1 MKKTI
6 ALFLTLSFCLLG
18 CFSLIGCQKK
28 TKEGTI
34 RLNETTHS
42 VFYAPLYVAN
52 YLGYFSDYGLTIEFT
67 NGGGSD
73 NSMTALISGG
83 ADIALLGP
91 ETAVYV
97 KTQGSSNGAVIVGQL
112 TQRDGS
118 FLIGRKAEPNFKWA
132 DLRGKEI
139 IGGRKSGM
147 PAMCLEYA
155 VNKNGLKNGK
165 DLTINYDVSF
175 DMITSAFES
184 GIGDYCTMFEP
195 SASQYESLGKGHIV
209 ASVGK
214 ETGNVAYTCF
224 MVTQKYLTNNRERVS
239 DFMKA
244 VIKGINYCFTH
255 TPEEIAEVIQPGFS
269 TTDAELLVRSV
280 KHYMEIEAW
289 KTVPTMTEDSFD
301 SLQNILLAAGSIGK
315 KVGYGADIVDNS
327 IVEEI
332 IAGQL

>member
-1 MKKTI
+1 MKKFT
-6 ALFLTLSFCLLG
+6 ALILVLLLCCFGGLSLLG
-18 CFSLIGCQKK
+18 CEKK
-28 TKEGTI
+28 SETGTI

-42 VFYAPLYVAN
+42 VFYAPLYAAYN
-52 YLGYFSDYGLTIEFT
+52 LGYFSEYGLDIEFT

-83 ADIALLGP
+83 ADVALLGP

-118 FLIGRKAEPNFKWA
+118 FLIGRNEEKNFRWS
-132 DLRGKEI
+132 DLKGKEI
-139 IGGRKSGM
+139 IGGRKGGM

-155 VNKNGLKNGK
+155 VNKNGLIDGT
-165 DLTINYDVSF
+165 DLTINYDVAF
-175 DMITSAFES
+175 DLITSAFES

-195 SASQYESLGKGHIV
+195 SASQYEKLGKGHIIT
-209 ASVGK
+209 SIGK
-214 ETGNVAYTCF
+214 ETGDVAYTCF
-224 MVTQKYLTNNRERVS
+224 MVTQKFLSQNRETVS

-244 VIKGINYCFTH
+244 VIRGINYCFTH
-255 TPEEIAEVIQPGFS
+255 SAEEIAEAIQPSFS
-269 TTDAELLVRSV
+269 TTEKELLVRSV
-280 KHYMEIEAW
+280 KNYMAIDAW
-289 KTVPTMTEDSFD
+289 KAVPTMTETSFD
-301 SLQNILLAAGSIGK
+301 SLQNILLSAGSIKSKVSYGK
-315 KVGYGADIVDNS
+315 DIVDNS

>member
-6 ALFLTLSFCLLG
+6 ALFLTLAFCLFG
-18 CFSLIGCQKK
+18 CFGLIGCQKK
-28 TKEGTI
+28 SDEGTI

-83 ADIALLGP
+83 ADVALLGP

-118 FLIGRKAEPNFKWA
+118 FLIGRNAEPDFKWT

-139 IGGRKSGM
+139 IGGRKGGM

-155 VNKNGLKNGK
+155 VNKNGLTDGT
-165 DLTINYDVSF
+165 DLSINYDVSF

-214 ETGNVAYTCF
+214 ETGDVAYTCF
-224 MVTQKYLTNNRERVS
+224 MVTQKYLANNRGRVS

-244 VIKGINYCFTH
+244 VIKGVNYCFTH
-255 TPEEIAEVIQPGFS
+255 TPEEIADAIRPGFA
-269 TTDAELLVRSV
+269 TTDRDLLVRSV
-280 KHYMEIEAW
+280 KHYMEIDAW
-289 KTVPTMTEDSFD
+289 KSVPTMTESSFD
-301 SLQNILLAAGSIGK
+301 SLQNILIAAGSIDK

>member
-6 ALFLTLSFCLLG
+6 ALFLIAIFCLFGCLG
-18 CFSLIGCQKK
+18 MIGCQEKK
-28 TKEGTI
+28 DSGTI
-34 RLNETTHS
+34 RLNEVTHS

-52 YLGYFSDYGLTIEFT
+52 YLGYFSEYGLTIEFT

-83 ADIALLGP
+83 ADVALLGP

-118 FLIGRKAEPNFKWA
+118 FLIGRTAEPNFKWS
-132 DLRGKEI
+132 DLKGKEI
-139 IGGRKSGM
+139 IGGRKGGM

-155 VNKNGLKNGK
+155 INKNGMTDGT

-175 DMITSAFES
+175 DLITSAFES

-195 SASQYESLGKGHIV
+195 AASQYESLGKGHVIT
-209 ASVGK
+209 SVGK

-224 MVTQKYLTNNRERVS
+224 MVTQKYLSANRDKVS
-239 DFMKA
+239 AFMKA

-255 TPEEIAEVIQPGFS
+255 SAEEIAEAIQPGFT
-269 TTDAELLVRSV
+269 TTDKALLIKSV
-280 KHYMEIEAW
+280 QRYMEIDAW
-289 KTVPTMTEDSFD
+289 KTVPTMTENSFD
-301 SLQNILLAAGSIGK
+301 NLQNILMSAGSIK
-315 KVGYGADIVDNS
+315 EKVSYGADVVDNS

>member
-1 MKKTI
+1 MKKITAI
-6 ALFLTLSFCLLG
+6 LLI
-18 CFSLIGCQKK
+18 SLIGIFSLFGLIACEKK
-28 TKEGTI
+28 SEKGVI

-42 VFYAPLYVAN
+42 VFYAPLYVAQN
-52 YLGYFSDYGLTIEFT
+52 LGYFSEYGLTIEFT

-83 ADIALLGP
+83 ADVALLGP

-97 KTQGSSNGAVIVGQL
+97 KQQGSSNGAVIVGQL

-118 FLIGRKAEPNFKWA
+118 FLIGRKKEDDFKWS

-139 IGGRKSGM
+139 IGGRKGGM

-155 VNKNGLKNGK
+155 INKNGLKDGR
-165 DLTINYDVSF
+165 DLSINYDISF

-195 SASQYESLGKGHIV
+195 SASQYQKLGKGYIV
-209 ASVGK
+209 SSVGK

-224 MVTQKYLTNNRERVS
+224 MVTQKYLSENREDVKS
-239 DFMKA
+239 FMSA

-255 TPEEIAEVIQPGFS
+255 SAEEIADAIQPSFS
-269 TTDAELLVRSV
+269 TTDRDLLVQSV
-280 KHYMEIEAW
+280 KNYMAIDAW
-289 KTVPTMTEDSFD
+289 KTVPTMTDTSFD
-301 SLQNILLAAGSIGK
+301 GLQNILLSAGSIK
-315 KVGYGADIVDNS
+315 TKVNYGSDIVDNS

-332 IAGQL
+332 IAEQL